1 MTEHERQTERPIH
14 RIPETLPVL
23 PLRDTV
29 VFPFAVVPIS
39 VGQQRSVQL
48 VDDAM
53 KGDRLIAMVH
63 QILPEVVP
71 AGPGDVHRV
80 GTAAVVHQLLRAP
93 DGSLQLL
100 VQGVARIRITDF
112 VQTEPYLVAKVQ
124 PAPEQTE
131 AGLDTEGLAR
141 SVRTLFRR
149 LVELMPD
156 VPDEIGRAVELLEDA
171 THVAYMVAAVAP
183 IPTSVRQEILELD
196 AVDTKLRRII
206 NVLQHDIAVRELG
219 QKIAVETREQVSK
232 AQREYYLR
240 EQMRAIQREL
250 GEGDGEHAGVQ
261 ELRDLVEKAA
271 LPDEA
276 KRESEREL
284 SRLERTPAASP
295 EHGLIRTYLEWM
307 VSLPW
312 NKLTGEVIDVER
324 ARKVLDDDHHDLEK
338 VKDRIVEYLGV
349 KKLRQARGMET
360 PEGRAHEPILCF
372 VGPPGVGK
380 TSLGQS
386 IAHAMGRRFVRLSL
400 GGIHDEAEIRGH
412 RRTYIGAMPG
422 RIIQALRRGETAD
435 PVFMLDEVDK
445 LGVGIHGDPS
455 AALLEVLD
463 PAQNQT
469 FVDTYLNVP
478 FDLSSVLFICTANT
492 TETIPPALLDRMEV
506 LNLEGYTEEEKLLI
520 ARRYLLPKQ
529 LAAHGLREGEL
540 SIDDDAIRRTIRLY
554 TREAGVR
561 NLDRSLAAICRKTAK
576 TIAGGRAA
584 SATVTPATVEELLGP
599 QKFFPEMVE
608 RIDRPGVATGL
619 AWTPSGGELLFIE
632 AAVMP
637 SKRNRMIITGSL
649 GDVMRESAEAALS
662 CVRSRADELKLG
674 PDAFEDKDIHIH
686 VPSGA
691 IPKDGPSAGI
701 TITTALASAVTG
713 RRVRQ
718 DVAMTGEI
726 TLRGKVL
733 PIGGVKAKALAAHR
747 AGIRTVILPKGN
759 ARDLDT
765 IPEELRK
772 DLDLITVDTIEEV
785 LDRSLEPA
793 PRPSDGQA
801 TATPAPTPAEGAAK
815 RA

>member
-1 MTEHERQTERPIH
+1 MTASPRDHEREHDPERLA
-14 RIPETLPVL
+14 REIPDSLPVL
-23 PLRDTV
+23 PLRETV
-29 VFPFAVVPIS
+29 VFPFAVIPIA
-39 VGQQRSVQL
+39 VGQERSVQL
-48 VDDAM
+48 IDDAM
-53 KGDRLIAMVH
+53 KGNRMIAAVC
-63 QILPEVVP
+63 QRRTDPGP
-71 AGPGDVHRV
+71 AGPDDVFSIA
-80 GTAAVVHQLLRAP
+80 TAAVVHQLFRTP
-93 DGSLQLL
+93 DGALQLL
-100 VQGVARIRITDF
+100 IQGVARIRLTTF
-112 VQTEPYLVAKVQ
+112 TQTEPYLIAKIQ
-124 PAPEQTE
+124 RAPEQE
-131 AGLDTEGLAR
+131 EEGLKIEAVTR

-156 VPDEIGRAVELLEDA
+156 VPDEAGRAVELLESA
-171 THVAYMVAAVAP
+171 IHVAYMVAAAAP
-183 IPTSVRQEILELD
+183 IPYTVRQEILELD
-196 AVDTKLRRII
+196 TIGAKLQKLVE
-206 NVLQHDIAVRELG
+206 VLQHEIAVRELG
-219 QKIAVETREQVSK
+219 MKIAVDTREHVSK

-250 GEGDGEHAGVQ
+250 GEVDTEHAGIQ
-261 ELRDLVEKAA
+261 ELRERVEQIP

-276 KRESEREL
+276 RREADREIA
-284 SRLERTPAASP
+284 RLERTPAASP
-295 EHGLIRTYLEWM
+295 EHGLIRTYLEWI

-312 NKLTGEVIDVER
+312 GKFSGGAIDVDR
-324 ARKVLDDDHHDLEK
+324 ARAVLDEDHHDLEK

-349 KKLRQARGMET
+349 KKLRQERGLET

-386 IAHAMGRRFVRLSL
+386 IARAMGRRFVRISL

-445 LGVGIHGDPS
+445 LGIGIHGDPS

-463 PAQNQT
+463 PAQNHA

-492 TETIPPALLDRMEV
+492 AEAIPPALLDRTEV
-506 LNLEGYTEEEKLLI
+506 LNLEGYTEEEKVLI
-520 ARRYLLPKQ
+520 ATRYLIPKQ
-529 LAAHGLREGEL
+529 FAAHGLRETEL
-540 SIDDDAIRRTIRLY
+540 SIQDDAVRKIIRQY

-561 NLDRSLAAICRKTAK
+561 NLDRSLATVFRKSAK
-576 TIAGGRAA
+576 TIAASKGPASVTVDAA
-584 SATVTPATVEELLGP
+584 AIEDLLGP

-619 AWTPSGGELLFIE
+619 AWTPAGGDLLFIE

-637 SKRNRMIITGSL
+637 SKRNRLILTGSL

-662 CVRSRADELKLG
+662 CVRSRADQLG
-674 PDAFEDKDIHIH
+674 MKPTAFDDTDIHIH

-701 TITTALASAVTG
+701 TIVTALASAATG

-759 ARDLDT
+759 ARDMDA

-772 DLDLITVDTIEEV
+772 DLNVITVDTIEEV
-785 LDRSLEPA
+785 LNEALEPA
-793 PRPSDGQA
+793 PRPSDGH
-801 TATPAPTPAEGAAK
+801 TAPSRSG
-815 RA
+815 

>member
-1 MTEHERQTERPIH
+1 MSEAPHEHEHDHDRLVRE
-14 RIPETLPVL
+14 IPDSLPVL

-29 VFPFAVVPIS
+29 VFPFAVIPIA

-53 KGDRLIAMVH
+53 KGNRMIAAVC
-63 QILPEVVP
+63 QRTVEPRP
-71 AGPGDVHRV
+71 AGPDDVFTV
-80 GTAAVVHQLLRAP
+80 GTAAVVHQLFRSP

-100 VQGVARIRITDF
+100 VQGVARVRLTTFTQTD
-112 VQTEPYLVAKVQ
+112 PYLIAKIQ
-124 PAPEQTE
+124 RAPEQDE
-131 AGLDTEGLAR
+131 EGLNIEAVTR

-149 LVELMPD
+149 LVELLPD
-156 VPDEIGRAVELLEDA
+156 VPDEAGRAVELLDNA
-171 THVAYMVAAVAP
+171 MHVAYMVAAAAP
-183 IPTSVRQEILELD
+183 IPHTIRQEILELD
-196 AVDTKLRRII
+196 GVGAKLHRLVE
-206 NVLQHDIAVRELG
+206 VLQHEIAVRELG
-219 QKIAVETREQVSK
+219 MKIAVDTREHVSQ
-232 AQREYYLR
+232 AQREFYLR
-240 EQMRAIQREL
+240 EQMHAIQREL
-250 GEGDGEHAGVQ
+250 GEADTEHAGLQ
-261 ELRDLVEKAA
+261 ELRERIEKIP

-276 KRESEREL
+276 RREAEREI

-295 EHGLIRTYLEWM
+295 EHGMIRTYLEWI
-307 VSLPW
+307 VALPW
-312 NKLTGEVIDVER
+312 GKLTGGAIDVDR
-324 ARKVLDDDHHDLEK
+324 ARVVLDEDHHDLEK

-349 KKLRQARGMET
+349 KKLRQDRGLET

-386 IAHAMGRRFVRLSL
+386 IARAMGRRFVRISL

-445 LGVGIHGDPS
+445 LGIGIHGDPS

-463 PAQNQT
+463 PAQNHA

-478 FDLSSVLFICTANT
+478 FDLSAVLFICTANT
-492 TETIPPALLDRMEV
+492 ADAIPPALLDRTEV
-506 LNLEGYTEEEKLLI
+506 LYLEGYTEEDKLLI
-520 ARRYLLPKQ
+520 ARRYLIPKQ
-529 LAAHGLREGEL
+529 LAAHGLREREITVG
-540 SIDDDAIRRTIRLY
+540 DDAIRRVIRQY

-561 NLDRSLAAICRKTAK
+561 NLDRSLAAICRKSAK
-576 TIAGGRAA
+576 TIAGAKTETTVAVDAA
-584 SATVTPATVEELLGP
+584 LVENMLGP
-599 QKFFPEMVE
+599 QKFFPEMKE

-619 AWTPSGGELLFIE
+619 AWTPAGGDILFVE
-632 AAVMP
+632 AVVMP
-637 SKRNRMIITGSL
+637 SKRNRLILTGSL

-662 CVRSRADELKLG
+662 CVRSRADQLG
-674 PDAFEDKDIHIH
+674 MKPTAFDDTDIHIH

-691 IPKDGPSAGI
+691 SPKDGPSAGI
-701 TITTALASAVTG
+701 TITTALASAATG

-747 AGIRTVILPKGN
+747 AGIRTIILPKGN
-759 ARDLDT
+759 ARDLDE

-772 DLDLITVDTIEEV
+772 DLNVITVDTIEEV
-785 LDRSLEPA
+785 LDQALEPA
-793 PRPSDGQA
+793 PRPSAGP
-801 TATPAPTPAEGAAK
+801 TAQTSPA
-815 RA
+815 

>member
-1 MTEHERQTERPIH
+1 MSEGPHEHDHDHERLARE
-14 RIPETLPVL
+14 IPDSLSVL
-23 PLRDTV
+23 PLRETV
-29 VFPFAVVPIS
+29 VFPFAVIPIA

-48 VDDAM
+48 IDDAM
-53 KGDRLIAMVH
+53 KGNRMIAAVC
-63 QILPEVVP
+63 QRSADPRP
-71 AGPGDVHRV
+71 AGPDDVFTI
-80 GTAAVVHQLLRAP
+80 GTAAVVHQLFRAP

-100 VQGVARIRITDF
+100 VQGVARVRLTTFTQTD
-112 VQTEPYLVAKVQ
+112 PYLIAKIQ
-124 PAPEQTE
+124 RAPEQDE
-131 AGLDTEGLAR
+131 EGLNIEAVTR

-156 VPDEIGRAVELLEDA
+156 VPDEAGRAVELLDNA
-171 THVAYMVAAVAP
+171 MHVAYMVAAAAP
-183 IPTSVRQEILELD
+183 IPHTIRQEILELD
-196 AVDTKLRRII
+196 GVGAKLHQLVE
-206 NVLQHDIAVRELG
+206 VLQHEIAVRELG
-219 QKIAVETREQVSK
+219 MKIAVDTREHVSK
-232 AQREYYLR
+232 AQREFYLR
-240 EQMRAIQREL
+240 EQMHAIQREL
-250 GEGDGEHAGVQ
+250 GEADAEHAGLQ
-261 ELRDLVEKAA
+261 DLRERIEKIP

-276 KRESEREL
+276 RREAEREL

-295 EHGLIRTYLEWM
+295 EHGMIRTYLEWI
-307 VSLPW
+307 VALPW
-312 NKLTGEVIDVER
+312 GKLTGGAIDVDC
-324 ARKVLDDDHHDLEK
+324 ARVVLDEDHHDLEK

-349 KKLRQARGMET
+349 KKLRQDRGLET

-386 IAHAMGRRFVRLSL
+386 IARAMGRRFVRISL

-445 LGVGIHGDPS
+445 LGIGIHGDPS

-463 PAQNQT
+463 PAQNHA

-478 FDLSSVLFICTANT
+478 FDLSAVLFICTANT
-492 TETIPPALLDRMEV
+492 ADAIPPALLDRTEV
-506 LNLEGYTEEEKLLI
+506 LYLEGYTEEDKLLI
-520 ARRYLLPKQ
+520 ARRYLIPKQ
-529 LAAHGLREGEL
+529 LAAHGLREREITVG
-540 SIDDDAIRRTIRLY
+540 DDAIRRVIRQY

-561 NLDRSLAAICRKTAK
+561 NLDRSLASICRKSAK
-576 TIAGGRAA
+576 TIAGAKTETTVAVDAA
-584 SATVTPATVEELLGP
+584 LVEDMLGP
-599 QKFFPEMVE
+599 QKFFPEMKE

-619 AWTPSGGELLFIE
+619 AWTPAGGDILFVE
-632 AAVMP
+632 AVVMP
-637 SKRNRMIITGSL
+637 SKRNRLILTGSL

-662 CVRSRADELKLG
+662 CVRSRADQLG
-674 PDAFEDKDIHIH
+674 MKPTAFDDTDIHIH

-701 TITTALASAVTG
+701 TITTALASAATG

-747 AGIRTVILPKGN
+747 AGIRTIILPKGN
-759 ARDLDT
+759 ARDLDA

-772 DLDLITVDTIEEV
+772 DLDVVTVDTIEEV
-785 LDRSLEPA
+785 FAHALEPA
-793 PRPSDGQA
+793 PRPTDG
-801 TATPAPTPAEGAAK
+801 PAA
-815 RA
+815 

>member
-1 MTEHERQTERPIH
+1 MSEAPHEHEHDHDRLVRE
-14 RIPETLPVL
+14 IPDSLPVL

-29 VFPFAVVPIS
+29 VFPFAVIPLA

-53 KGDRLIAMVH
+53 KGNRMIAAVC
-63 QILPEVVP
+63 QRTVEPRP
-71 AGPGDVHRV
+71 AGPDDVFTV
-80 GTAAVVHQLLRAP
+80 GTAAVVHQLFRSS

-100 VQGVARIRITDF
+100 VQGVARVRLTTFTQTD
-112 VQTEPYLVAKVQ
+112 PYLIAKIQ
-124 PAPEQTE
+124 RAPEQDE
-131 AGLDTEGLAR
+131 EGLNIEAVTR

-149 LVELMPD
+149 LVELLPD
-156 VPDEIGRAVELLEDA
+156 VPDEAGRAVELLDSA
-171 THVAYMVAAVAP
+171 IHVAYMVAAAAP
-183 IPTSVRQEILELD
+183 IPHSIRQEILELD
-196 AVDTKLRRII
+196 AVGAKLHRLVE
-206 NVLQHDIAVRELG
+206 VLQHEIAVRELG
-219 QKIAVETREQVSK
+219 MKIAVDTREHVSK
-232 AQREYYLR
+232 AQREFYLR

-250 GEGDGEHAGVQ
+250 GEADAEHAGLQ
-261 ELRDLVEKAA
+261 ELRERIEKIP

-276 KRESEREL
+276 RREAEREL
-284 SRLERTPAASP
+284 SRLERTPTASP
-295 EHGLIRTYLEWM
+295 EHGMIRTYLEWI
-307 VSLPW
+307 VALPW
-312 NKLTGEVIDVER
+312 GKLTGGAIDVDR
-324 ARKVLDDDHHDLEK
+324 ARVVLDEDHHDLEK

-349 KKLRQARGMET
+349 KKLRQDRGLET

-386 IAHAMGRRFVRLSL
+386 IARAMGRRFVRISL

-445 LGVGIHGDPS
+445 LGIGIHGDPS

-463 PAQNQT
+463 PAQNRA

-478 FDLSSVLFICTANT
+478 FDLSAVLFICTANT
-492 TETIPPALLDRMEV
+492 ADAIPPALLDRTEV
-506 LNLEGYTEEEKLLI
+506 LYLEGYTEEDKLLI
-520 ARRYLLPKQ
+520 ARRYLIPKQ
-529 LAAHGLREGEL
+529 LAAHGLREREITVG
-540 SIDDDAIRRTIRLY
+540 DDAIRRVIRQY

-561 NLDRSLAAICRKTAK
+561 NLDRSLASICRKSAK
-576 TIAGGRAA
+576 TIAGAKTETTVAVDAA
-584 SATVTPATVEELLGP
+584 LVEDMLGP
-599 QKFFPEMVE
+599 QKFFPEMKE

-619 AWTPSGGELLFIE
+619 AWTSAGGDILFVE
-632 AAVMP
+632 AVVMP
-637 SKRNRMIITGSL
+637 SKRNRLILTGSL

-662 CVRSRADELKLG
+662 CVRSRADQLG
-674 PDAFEDKDIHIH
+674 MKPTAFDDTDIHIH

-701 TITTALASAVTG
+701 TITTALASAATG

-733 PIGGVKAKALAAHR
+733 PIGGVKAKALAAQR
-747 AGIRTVILPKGN
+747 AGIRTIILPRGN
-759 ARDLDT
+759 ARDLDA

-772 DLDLITVDTIEEV
+772 DLDVVTVDTIEEV
-785 LDRSLEPA
+785 FDHALEPA
-793 PRPSDGQA
+793 PRPSDGLAAQSL
-801 TATPAPTPAEGAAK
+801 PA
-815 RA
+815 